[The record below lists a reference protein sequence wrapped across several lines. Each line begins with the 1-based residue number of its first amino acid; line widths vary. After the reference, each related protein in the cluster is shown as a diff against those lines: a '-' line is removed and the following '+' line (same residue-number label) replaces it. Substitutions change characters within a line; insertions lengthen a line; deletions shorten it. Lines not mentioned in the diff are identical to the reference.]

1 MFNIFEVF
9 DVFNESFTFT
19 EILRSIFIETN
30 FQKLKKEIKF
40 GQKTIGRYIIHH
52 KEVFNIY
59 NNIFDPMICTI
70 SILCI

>member
-40 GQKTIGRYIIHH
+40 GQKTIVR
-52 KEVFNIY
+52 
-59 NNIFDPMICTI
+59 
-70 SILCI
+70 